1 MSTHIP
7 SAASKMTSRLAEL
20 RSHIPP
26 GQFLRYLVVGGF
38 NTLFGYG
45 CYAAFTALLQPRLA
59 HGYIVAN
66 LLAGFINITFS
77 YLGYKWFVF
86 KTKGNYLREWIR
98 AVAVYSSA
106 ILVGTALL
114 PVLVF
119 AIRRTTRF
127 DSAAP
132 YIAGAVL
139 IGFTTIYSFLGH
151 RHFSFRT
158 PKPDSPA

>member
-1 MSTHIP
+1 MSTQSP
-7 SAASKMTSRLAEL
+7 SAITKNANRFAEL
-20 RSHIPP
+20 KSHIPP

-45 CYAAFTALLQPRLA
+45 CYAALTVMLQPRLP

-66 LLAGFINITFS
+66 LLAGLINITFS

-98 AVAVYSSA
+98 AVAVYSTA

-127 DSAAP
+127 DIAAP

-139 IGFTTIYSFLGH
+139 VGFTTIYSFLGH

-158 PKPDSPA
+158 PKPDSAG

>member
-1 MSTHIP
+1 MTPQSPPATTK
-7 SAASKMTSRLAEL
+7 AANRFAEL
-20 RSHIPP
+20 KSHIPP
-26 GQFLRYLVVGGF
+26 GQFFRYLVVGGF

-45 CYAAFTALLQPRLA
+45 CYAALTAALQPRLA

-66 LLAGFINITFS
+66 LLAGLVNITFS

-86 KTKGNYLREWIR
+86 KTRGNYLREWLR
-98 AVAVYSSA
+98 ALAVYSSA

-119 AIRRTTRF
+119 AIRRSTRF
-127 DSAAP
+127 DAAAP

-158 PKPDSPA
+158 SKPGSAA